1 MCLLHTTTFYDCLCT
16 KTQTIP
22 CATFWT
28 AIEFGDHASLCT
40 SKAVKTETLAGACV
54 NCYIKD
60 YPLLVNENF
69 TNRTA
74 AEGLALESGE
84 ESGGLMA
91 EGRGAGEG
99 GGALEY
105 GA

>member
-1 MCLLHTTTFYDCLCT
+1 MCLLHTLTFYDCLCT

-22 CATFWT
+22 CPAFWT
-28 AIEFGDHASLCT
+28 AIEFGDHASLCAL
-40 SKAVKTETLAGACV
+40 KAAKTETLAGACV

-60 YPLLVNENF
+60 YPLLLDEKF

-74 AEGLALESGE
+74 AEALALESGE
-84 ESGGLMA
+84 ESGESMA

-99 GGALEY
+99 GGALERFV
-105 GA
+105 

>member
-1 MCLLHTTTFYDCLCT
+1 MCLLHTLTFYDCLCT

-22 CATFWT
+22 CPAFWT
-28 AIEFGDHASLCT
+28 AIEFGDHASLCAL
-40 SKAVKTETLAGACV
+40 KAAKTETLAGACV

-69 TNRTA
+69 VNRTA
-74 AEGLALESGE
+74 AEALASESGE

-99 GGALEY
+99 GGALEDVV
-105 GA
+105 